1 MTGKPGR
8 GDEPLRV
15 SARSV
20 EIVVAL
26 AVIAFATVLIVDARR
41 LGTGWASDGPEPG
54 FYPFYVGLIM
64 GAAALAVLVQQWR
77 ARAGASLAFVDPGK
91 FRPVLAMLLP
101 SLVYVAAIFVL
112 GIYVASALFLFAFMK
127 WQGRIATIKALL
139 LAIAIPLLTFV
150 LFELWF
156 KVPLAKG
163 PLEGALGF

>member
-1 MTGKPGR
+1 MNGR
-8 GDEPLRV
+8 QPGDERLRV

-20 EIVVAL
+20 EIIVAL
-26 AVIAFATVLIVDARR
+26 AVIAFAAVLIVDARR
-41 LGTGWASDGPEPG
+41 LGAGWASDGPEPG

-77 ARAGASLAFVDPGK
+77 AGARAGIPFVDPGK
-91 FRPVLAMLLP
+91 FRPLLAMLLP
-101 SLVYVAAIFVL
+101 SIVYVGAIFVL

-127 WQGRIATIKALL
+127 WQGSIATVKALL
-139 LAIAIPLLTFV
+139 LAVAIPLATFM

-163 PLEGALGF
+163 PLEAVLGF